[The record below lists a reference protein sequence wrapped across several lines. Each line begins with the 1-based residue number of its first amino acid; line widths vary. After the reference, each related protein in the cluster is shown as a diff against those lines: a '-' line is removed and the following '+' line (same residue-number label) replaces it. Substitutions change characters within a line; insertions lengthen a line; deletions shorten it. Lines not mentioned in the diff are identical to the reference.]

1 MMYFDDRDVGLADSV
16 DLSRPARIDGAIFA
30 PGSSGPP
37 RTSRRVDAMGQSP
50 VSRSTPP
57 AWLAA
62 VPTALAAAVIALP
75 ALPAHAATH
84 EATRFTV
91 PSGSPDDNMQA
102 AAKFALEL
110 DPNVEISY
118 WDSQTGALSVS
129 RIEGTS
135 TRCVLRLSP
144 DTGDA
149 LRPLGRFMDGRID
162 PRAQAMFAVAHEVGH
177 CKMRGAFLSRPDGRA
192 ADASVFPW
200 LAQEVAADAYGILS
214 AERALGEQVPV
225 RQAVIVSRML
235 TTAMYSDYAHATGHY
250 LPDALSLCRR
260 NRTDADAVGCAIDAA
275 YFAVGNLVNDEQ
287 GAPYPIDSAPQLF
300 FELGRNRISEIMR
313 VYDDIAQYKAQF
325 SGADLSRF
333 AFIEVSHN
341 GDRRYITAATGQ
353 QMDTTYRLA
362 DYYGFKTG
370 ELVTDD
376 ERNLTVLR
384 IDGDDELDWLL
395 TLGAV
400 VRTEDGESLRKG
412 GAGH

>member
-1 MMYFDDRDVGLADSV
+1 
-16 DLSRPARIDGAIFA
+16 
-30 PGSSGPP
+30 
-37 RTSRRVDAMGQSP
+37 MGQFP
-50 VSRSTPP
+50 VSRSRPP
-57 AWLAA
+57 ARSA
-62 VPTALAAAVIALP
+62 VPAACAAAAIFILQALP
-75 ALPAHAATH
+75 AMAGAATH

-91 PSGSPDDNMQA
+91 PSGSPDENMQA
-102 AAKFALEL
+102 AAKFALQL
-110 DPNVEISY
+110 DPTVEISY

-129 RIEGTS
+129 RVEGTG

-144 DTGDA
+144 DTGEA
-149 LRPLGRFMDGRID
+149 LKPLGRFMEGRID
-162 PRAQAMFAVAHEVGH
+162 RRAQAMFAVAHEVGH
-177 CKMRGAFLSRPDGRA
+177 CKVRDAFLSRPDGRA

-214 AERALGEQVPV
+214 TERALGEEVPV

-235 TTAMYSDYAHATGHY
+235 TTAMYADYAHATGHY

-260 NRTDADAVGCAIDAA
+260 NRKDADAVRCAINAA
-275 YFAVGNLVNDEQ
+275 YFTVGNLVNDER
-287 GAPYPIDSAPQLF
+287 GAPYPVDSQPQMF
-300 FELGRNRISEIMR
+300 FEMGRNHITEIMR
-313 VYDDIAQYKAQF
+313 VYDDIAQYKSQF

-333 AFIEVSHN
+333 AFIEVSRN

-353 QMDTTYRLA
+353 KMDTTYRLA

-376 ERNLTVLR
+376 ERNVTVLR

-400 VRTEDGESLRKG
+400 VHTEDGESLRKG
-412 GAGH
+412 GPGH